1 MLLQNRNL
9 AGQTVIDVGTGSGVL
24 AITAA
29 KLGAAYVAAID
40 NDPDAVEN
48 ARENI
53 ARQRRRETSSRR
65 TSTTSPR
72 RRSHPRTS

>member
-1 MLLQNRNL
+1 M
-9 AGQTVIDVGTGSGVL
+9 IDVGTGSGVL

-40 NDPDAVEN
+40 VDPDAVEN

-53 ARQRRRETSSRR
+53 ALT
-65 TSTTSPR
+65 P
-72 RRSHPRTS
+72 